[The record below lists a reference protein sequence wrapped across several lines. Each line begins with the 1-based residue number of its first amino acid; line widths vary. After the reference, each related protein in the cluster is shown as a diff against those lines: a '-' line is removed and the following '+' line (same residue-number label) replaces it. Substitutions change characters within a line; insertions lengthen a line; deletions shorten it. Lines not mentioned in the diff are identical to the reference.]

1 MSGSRWV
8 ITPSWLSWLW
18 RRLKMKK
25 ALNDHFQSV
34 YSEYQEYDFKKVTTL
49 SLLLNPGTP
58 QVQTVLE
65 QSFKVLSAWVLLVGL
80 SLTFLSSWQ
89 GNNLASTFSI
99 LQLVSDSHVMTR
111 TFVGPSWDSPL
122 DEQWFP
128 TWFSEES
135 FRKLWK
141 ILNLEK
147 SYIDTYLVRSGV
159 QYRNLLKH
167 ISGLKKRQFQVSV
180 RIVKALVFPVFMY
193 GCESWIINKA
203 EHQRID
209 TFELWHW
216 RRLLRV
222 PWTARRSNQSILKEI
237 SPGCSLE
244 GLMMK
249 LKLQYF
255 GHLMRRANSFEKTL
269 EKHFPTLSHL
279 FPSFLWPVVCR
290 IFALWPR
297 GQITQSKWLTS
308 YY

>member
-1 MSGSRWV
+1 MLSKAHLTSHSRMSGSRWV

-25 ALNDHFQSV
+25 ALNDHFRSV
-34 YSEYQEYDFKKVTTL
+34 YSEYQEYDFRKVTTL
-49 SLLLNPGTP
+49 SSLLNPGTP

-65 QSFKVLSAWVLLVGL
+65 QSFKVPPAWVLLVGL
-80 SLTFLSSWQ
+80 SLAFLSSWQ
-89 GNNLASTFSI
+89 GNNLPSTFSI
-99 LQLVSDSHVMTR
+99 LQLVSDAHVVTR

-167 ISGLKKRQFQVSV
+167 ISRLKKRQFQVSV
-180 RIVKALVFPVFMY
+180 RIVKALVFPVVMY

-203 EHQRID
+203 EHLRID

-222 PWTARRSNQSILKEI
+222 PWTARRSN
-237 SPGCSLE
+237 
-244 GLMMK
+244 
-249 LKLQYF
+249 
-255 GHLMRRANSFEKTL
+255 
-269 EKHFPTLSHL
+269 
-279 FPSFLWPVVCR
+279 
-290 IFALWPR
+290 
-297 GQITQSKWLTS
+297 
-308 YY
+308 